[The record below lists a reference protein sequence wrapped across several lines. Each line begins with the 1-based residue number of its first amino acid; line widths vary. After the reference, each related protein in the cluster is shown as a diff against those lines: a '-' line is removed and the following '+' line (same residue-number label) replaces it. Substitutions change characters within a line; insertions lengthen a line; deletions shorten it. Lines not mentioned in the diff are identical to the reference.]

1 MKRIFGFMCTLDP
14 LGFTD
19 SQLFTIPFMVLH
31 RAFTD
36 MMNEPTSEKRKQI
49 YKYVLQTCQNVFN
62 NVPDQ
67 IKIIQEIIKN
77 PLKRTDQEANPSIP
91 LLFAKI
97 LCFLEENPQAFSQQ
111 ELEELFFV
119 IIEEIDR
126 RSYGKEDEPKNNKQL
141 MQYAFPNLKK
151 EVENFFFLEFA
162 AGEGF
167 DKNTI
172 SDLINQ
178 FSTLGL
184 EEVKEESKEV
194 ILPFGL
200 KQ

>member
-19 SQLFTIPFMVLH
+19 SQLFTIPFLVLH

-49 YKYVLQTCQNVFN
+49 YKYVLETCQHVFN
-62 NVPDQ
+62 NIPDQ
-67 IKIIQEIIKN
+67 IKAIKEIINN
-77 PLKRTDQEANPSIP
+77 PLKRTDQESNPSVP

-97 LCFLEENPQAFSQQ
+97 LCFLEQNPQAFTQQ
-111 ELEELFFV
+111 ELEKLFLV

-126 RSYGKEDEPKNNKQL
+126 RSYGKEDEPKSNKVL
-141 MQYAFPNLKK
+141 MQLAFPNLKK
-151 EVENFFFLEFA
+151 EVENFFFVEFA

-167 DKNTI
+167 DKNSI

-178 FSTLGL
+178 FSALGL
-184 EEVKEESKEV
+184 EESKEESKGV
-194 ILPFGL
+194 VYPFGL
-200 KQ
+200 KV